1 MIRWEKRRKSEV
13 LDVMLE
19 KARSLLAHYFGYEKL
34 RPGQEQAIR
43 SVTEAKRNTACI
55 MPTGGGKS
63 ICYQIPA
70 LLFEGTTIVISPLI
84 SLMKDQVDALEEAG
98 IAAAYINST
107 QSNQDIQSRLTALKN
122 GSYHLFYIT
131 PERLTSP
138 EFIRILQSITV
149 PLVAIDEA
157 HCISQWGHDFRP
169 SYRNIEILFRELKEK
184 PVIMAL
190 TATATPEVHED
201 ICKQLHIEKE
211 NTVYTGFSRDNLTFK
226 VAKGENKDRFIEEYL
241 NRNKL
246 EAGIIYTAT
255 RKEADRICEK
265 LKRQHIN
272 AGRYHGGL
280 PDEVRKEQ
288 QEQFLNDQIQVMVAT
303 SAFGM
308 GIDKSNIRFV
318 LHYQIPK
325 DMESYYQEAGR
336 AGRDGL
342 DSECILLFSPQDIM
356 VQRFLIEQSASDEGK
371 QKQDLKKLRQ
381 MVDYCHT
388 EDCLQRFI
396 LKYFGEVDSAACGQ
410 CGNCTDTRQ
419 AHDVTKE
426 AQMVLSC
433 MIRMNER
440 FGKTMIAQVLA
451 GSKNKKVL
459 DNGFSRLSTY
469 GILKHQSV
477 SEISDFIE
485 FLISDDFIQMSDGTF
500 PTLFVTNKGRN
511 VLLGKEDVV
520 RKEALKAAA
529 ITENDALF
537 ERLRMLRKQIAAE
550 QGVPP
555 FVVFSDQT
563 LKEMSGKQPANEE
576 DLLSIKGVGEQKRV
590 KYGKLF
596 LEEIQAYVSETV

>member
-1 MIRWEKRRKSEV
+1 
-13 LDVMLE
+13 MLH
-19 KARSLLAHYFGYEKL
+19 KAQSLLSHYFGYEKL
-34 RPGQEQAIR
+34 RRGQEEAIR
-43 SVTEAKRNTACI
+43 SVTEARQNTACI

-70 LLFEGTTIVISPLI
+70 LMFEGTTIVISPLI

-98 IAAAYINST
+98 IRAAYINST
-107 QSNQDIQSRLTALKN
+107 QTNQEIYERLNGLKE
-122 GSYHLFYIT
+122 GAYKLFYIT
-131 PERLTSP
+131 PERLTST
-138 EFIRILQSITV
+138 EFIRILQSIDV

-169 SYRNIEILFRELKEK
+169 SYRNIEILFRELNDK

-190 TATATPEVHED
+190 TATATPEVHDD
-201 ICKQLHIEKE
+201 ICSQLHIQKE
-211 NTVYTGFSRDNLTFK
+211 NTVYTGFSRDNLTLK
-226 VAKGENKDRFIEEYL
+226 VAKGENKDRFIEEYVK
-241 NRNKL
+241 RNKH

-255 RKEADRICEK
+255 RKEADRIYER
-265 LKRQHIN
+265 LKRNQVS

-280 PDEVRKEQ
+280 QDEVRKEQ
-288 QEQFLNDQIQVMVAT
+288 QERFLNDEMQVMVAT

-318 LHYQIPK
+318 LHAQIPK

-342 DSECILLFSPQDIM
+342 DSECVLLFSPQDIM
-356 VQRFLIEQSASDEGK
+356 VQRFLIEQSENEEK

-396 LKYFGEVDSAACGQ
+396 LMYFGEKEAEACGQ
-410 CGNCTDTRQ
+410 CGNCTDTRT
-419 AHDVTKE
+419 AHDVTRE

-433 MIRMNER
+433 IIRMNER
-440 FGKTMIAQVLA
+440 FGKTMVAQVLA

-459 DNGFSRLSTY
+459 ENGFNSLSTY

-477 SEISDFIE
+477 GEISDFIE
-485 FLISDDFIQMSDGTF
+485 FLIADDFIRMSDGTF
-500 PTLFVTNKGRN
+500 PTLFVSGKGRN
-511 VLLGKEDVV
+511 VLRGELSVA
-520 RKEALKAAA
+520 RKEALKAEA
-529 ITENDALF
+529 ITENDELF
-537 ERLRMLRKQIAAE
+537 ERLRTLRKQIAAE

-563 LKEMSGKQPANEE
+563 LKDMSGKQPVNDEE
-576 DLLSIKGVGEQKRV
+576 LLSIKGVGEQKRA
-590 KYGKLF
+590 KYGRLF
-596 LEEIQAYVSETV
+596 LEEIQAYVQVTDSKKA

>member
-1 MIRWEKRRKSEV
+1 
-13 LDVMLE
+13 MLH
-19 KARSLLAHYFGYEKL
+19 KAQSLLSHYFGYEKL
-34 RPGQEQAIR
+34 RRGQEEAIR
-43 SVTEAKRNTACI
+43 SVTEARQNTACI

-70 LLFEGTTIVISPLI
+70 LIFEGTTIVISPLI

-98 IAAAYINST
+98 IKAAYINSSQT
-107 QSNQDIQSRLTALKN
+107 NQEIYERLNGLKE
-122 GSYHLFYIT
+122 GAYKLFYIT
-131 PERLTSP
+131 PERLTST
-138 EFIRILQSITV
+138 EFIRILQSIDV

-169 SYRNIEILFRELKEK
+169 SYRNIEILFRELNDK

-190 TATATPEVHED
+190 TATATPEVHDD
-201 ICKQLHIEKE
+201 ICSQLHIQKE
-211 NTVYTGFSRDNLTFK
+211 NTVYTGFFRDNLTLK
-226 VAKGENKDRFIEEYL
+226 VAKGENKDRFIEEYVK
-241 NRNKL
+241 RNKH

-255 RKEADRICEK
+255 RKEADRIYER
-265 LKRQHIN
+265 LKRNQVS

-280 PDEVRKEQ
+280 QDEVRKEQ
-288 QEQFLNDQIQVMVAT
+288 QERFLNDELQVMVAT

-318 LHYQIPK
+318 LHAQIPK

-342 DSECILLFSPQDIM
+342 DSECVLLFSPQDIM
-356 VQRFLIEQSASDEGK
+356 VQRFLIEQSENEEK

-396 LKYFGEVDSAACGQ
+396 LMYFGETQPEACGQ
-410 CGNCTDTRQ
+410 CGNCTDTRTV
-419 AHDVTKE
+419 HDVTRE

-433 MIRMNER
+433 IIRMNER
-440 FGKTMIAQVLA
+440 FGKTMVAQVLA

-459 DNGFSRLSTY
+459 ENGFSSLSTY
-469 GILKHQSV
+469 GILKHRSV
-477 SEISDFIE
+477 GEISDFIE
-485 FLISDDFIQMSDGTF
+485 FLIADDFIRMSDGTF
-500 PTLFVTNKGRN
+500 PTLFVSGKGRN
-511 VLLGKEDVV
+511 VLRGELSVA
-520 RKEALKAAA
+520 RKEALKAEA
-529 ITENDALF
+529 ITENDELF
-537 ERLRMLRKQIAAE
+537 ERLRTLRKQIAAE

-563 LKEMSGKQPANEE
+563 LKDMSGKQPVNDEE
-576 DLLSIKGVGEQKRV
+576 LLSIKGVGEQKRA
-590 KYGKLF
+590 KYGRLF
-596 LEEIQAYVSETV
+596 LEEIQAYVQVTDSKKA

>member
-1 MIRWEKRRKSEV
+1 
-13 LDVMLE
+13 MLE

-34 RPGQEQAIR
+34 RPGQEHAIR

-396 LKYFGEVDSAACGQ
+396 LKYFGEVDPAACGQ

-440 FGKTMIAQVLA
+440 FGKTLIAQVLA

-529 ITENDALF
+529 ITENDVLF

>member
-1 MIRWEKRRKSEV
+1 
-13 LDVMLE
+13 
-19 KARSLLAHYFGYEKL
+19 
-34 RPGQEQAIR
+34 
-43 SVTEAKRNTACI
+43 TEARQNTACI

-70 LLFEGTTIVISPLI
+70 LMFEGATIVISPLI

-98 IAAAYINST
+98 INAAYINST
-107 QSNQDIQSRLTALKN
+107 QSNQEIYERLNGLKE
-122 GSYHLFYIT
+122 GAYKLFYIT
-131 PERLTSP
+131 PERLTST
-138 EFIRILQSITV
+138 EFIRILQSIDV

-169 SYRNIEILFRELKEK
+169 SYRNIEILFRELHDK

-201 ICKQLHIEKE
+201 ICKQLHIQKE
-211 NTVYTGFSRDNLTFK
+211 NTVHTGFSRDNLTFK
-226 VAKGENKDRFIEEYL
+226 VAKGENKDRFIDDYVQN
-241 NRNKL
+241 NRH
-246 EAGIIYTAT
+246 EAGIVYTAT
-255 RKEADRICEK
+255 RKEADRIYER
-265 LKRQHIN
+265 LKRNQIS

-280 PDEVRKEQ
+280 ADDVRKEQ
-288 QEQFLNDQIQVMVAT
+288 QERFLNDELQVMVAT

-318 LHYQIPK
+318 LHAQIPK

-342 DSECILLFSPQDIM
+342 ASECVLLFSPQDIM
-356 VQRFLIEQSASDEGK
+356 VQRFLIEQSEHEEK

-396 LKYFGEVDSAACGQ
+396 LMYFGEKEPHACGQ
-410 CGNCTDTRQ
+410 CGNCTDTRTS
-419 AHDVTKE
+419 HDVTRE

-433 MIRMNER
+433 IIRMKER
-440 FGKTMIAQVLA
+440 FGKTMVAQVLA

-459 DNGFSRLSTY
+459 ENGFSDLSTY

-477 SEISDFIE
+477 GEISDFIE
-485 FLISDDFIQMSDGTF
+485 FLISDDFIRMSDGTF
-500 PTLFVTNKGRN
+500 PTLFVSSKGRN
-511 VLLGKEDVV
+511 VLRGELSIK

-529 ITENDALF
+529 ITENDELF
-537 ERLRMLRKQIAAE
+537 ERLRMVRKEIAAA

-563 LKEMSGKQPANEE
+563 LKEMSGKQPVNDEE
-576 DLLSIKGVGEQKRV
+576 LLSIKGVGEQKRA
-590 KYGKLF
+590 KYGRLF
-596 LEEIQAYVSETV
+596 LQEIQAYAGVSD

>member
-1 MIRWEKRRKSEV
+1 
-13 LDVMLE
+13 MLHR
-19 KARSLLAHYFGYEKL
+19 AQSLLAHYFGYEKL
-34 RPGQEQAIR
+34 RSGQEEAIR
-43 SVTEAKRNTACI
+43 SVTEARQNTACI

-70 LLFEGTTIVISPLI
+70 LMFEGTTIVISPLI

-98 IAAAYINST
+98 INAAYINST
-107 QSNQDIQSRLTALKN
+107 QSNQEIYERLNGLKE
-122 GSYHLFYIT
+122 GAYKLFYIT
-131 PERLTSP
+131 PERLTST
-138 EFIRILQSITV
+138 EFIRILQSIDV

-169 SYRNIEILFRELKEK
+169 SYRNIEILFRELHDK

-201 ICKQLHIEKE
+201 ICKQLHIQKE
-211 NTVYTGFSRDNLTFK
+211 NTIHTGFSRDNLTFK
-226 VAKGENKDRFIEEYL
+226 VAKGENKDRFIDDYVQ
-241 NRNKL
+241 NNKH
-246 EAGIIYTAT
+246 EAGIVYTAT
-255 RKEADRICEK
+255 RKEADRIYER
-265 LKRQHIN
+265 LKRNQIS

-280 PDEVRKEQ
+280 ADDVRKEQ
-288 QEQFLNDQIQVMVAT
+288 QERFLNDELQVMVAT

-318 LHYQIPK
+318 LHAQIPK

-342 DSECILLFSPQDIM
+342 ASECVLLFSPQDIM
-356 VQRFLIEQSASDEGK
+356 VQRFLIEQSEHEEK

-396 LKYFGEVDSAACGQ
+396 LMYFGEKEPHACGQ
-410 CGNCTDTRQ
+410 CGNCTDTRTS
-419 AHDVTKE
+419 HDVTRE

-433 MIRMNER
+433 IIRMKER
-440 FGKTMIAQVLA
+440 FGKTMVAQVLA

-459 DNGFSRLSTY
+459 ENGFSELTTY

-477 SEISDFIE
+477 GEISDFIE
-485 FLISDDFIQMSDGTF
+485 FLISDDFIRMSDGTF
-500 PTLFVTNKGRN
+500 PTLFVSSKGRN
-511 VLLGKEDVV
+511 VLRGELSIK

-529 ITENDALF
+529 ITENDELF
-537 ERLRMLRKQIAAE
+537 ERLRMVRKEIATE

-563 LKEMSGKQPANEE
+563 LKEMSGKQPVNDEE
-576 DLLSIKGVGEQKRV
+576 LLSIKGVGEQKRA
-590 KYGKLF
+590 KYGRLF
-596 LEEIQAYVSETV
+596 LQEIQAYAGMSD

>member
-1 MIRWEKRRKSEV
+1 
-13 LDVMLE
+13 MLE

-43 SVTEAKRNTACI
+43 SVTEAKKNTACI

-396 LKYFGEVDSAACGQ
+396 LKYFGEVDPAACGQ

>member
-1 MIRWEKRRKSEV
+1 
-13 LDVMLE
+13 MLHR
-19 KARSLLAHYFGYEKL
+19 AQSLLAHYFGYEKF
-34 RPGQEQAIR
+34 RSGQDEAIR
-43 SVTEAKRNTACI
+43 LVTEARQNTACI

-70 LLFEGTTIVISPLI
+70 LMFEGTTIVISPLI

-98 IAAAYINST
+98 INAAYINST
-107 QSNQDIQSRLTALKN
+107 QSNQEIYERLNGLKE
-122 GSYHLFYIT
+122 GAYKLFYIT
-131 PERLTSP
+131 PERLTST
-138 EFIRILQSITV
+138 EFIRILQGIDV

-169 SYRNIEILFRELKEK
+169 SYRNIEILFRELHDK

-190 TATATPEVHED
+190 TATATPEVHDD
-201 ICKQLHIEKE
+201 ICKQLHIQKE

-226 VAKGENKDRFIEEYL
+226 VVKGENKDRFIDEYVQN
-241 NRNKL
+241 NRH
-246 EAGIIYTAT
+246 EAGIVYTAT
-255 RKEADRICEK
+255 RKEADRIYER
-265 LKRQHIN
+265 LKRNQVR
-272 AGRYHGGL
+272 AGRYHGGMAD
-280 PDEVRKEQ
+280 DERKEQ
-288 QEQFLNDQIQVMVAT
+288 QERFLNDELQVMVAT

-318 LHYQIPK
+318 LHAQIPK

-342 DSECILLFSPQDIM
+342 ASECVLLFSPQDIM
-356 VQRFLIEQSASDEGK
+356 VQRFLIEQSEHEEK

-396 LKYFGEVDSAACGQ
+396 LMYFGEKEPDACGQ
-410 CGNCTDTRQ
+410 CGNCTDTRA
-419 AHDVTKE
+419 AHDVTRE

-433 MIRMNER
+433 IIRMKER
-440 FGKTMIAQVLA
+440 FGKTMVAQVLS

-459 DNGFSRLSTY
+459 ENGFSDLSTY

-477 SEISDFIE
+477 GEISDFIE
-485 FLISDDFIQMSDGTF
+485 FLISDDFIRMSDGTF
-500 PTLFVTNKGRN
+500 PTLFVSSKGRN
-511 VLLGKEDVV
+511 VLKGELSVA

-529 ITENDALF
+529 ITENDELF
-537 ERLRMLRKQIAAE
+537 ERLRMVRKEIAAE

-563 LKEMSGKQPANEE
+563 LKEMSGKQPVNDDE
-576 DLLSIKGVGEQKRV
+576 LLSIKGVGEQKRA
-590 KYGKLF
+590 KYGRLFYKKYKLM
-596 LEEIQAYVSETV
+596 QG

>member
-1 MIRWEKRRKSEV
+1 M
-13 LDVMLE
+13 
-19 KARSLLAHYFGYEKL
+19 AHYFGYEKL
-34 RPGQEQAIR
+34 RSGQEEAIR
-43 SVTEAKRNTACI
+43 SVTEARQNTACI

-70 LLFEGTTIVISPLI
+70 LMFEGATIVISPLI

-98 IAAAYINST
+98 INAAYINST
-107 QSNQDIQSRLTALKN
+107 QSNQEIYERLNGLKE
-122 GSYHLFYIT
+122 GAYKLFYIT
-131 PERLTSP
+131 PERLTST
-138 EFIRILQSITV
+138 EFIRILQSIDV

-169 SYRNIEILFRELKEK
+169 SYRNIEILFRELHDK

-201 ICKQLHIEKE
+201 ICKQLHIQKE
-211 NTVYTGFSRDNLTFK
+211 NTVHTGFSRDNLTFK
-226 VAKGENKDRFIEEYL
+226 VAKGENKDRFIDDYVQN
-241 NRNKL
+241 NRH
-246 EAGIIYTAT
+246 EAGIVYTAT
-255 RKEADRICEK
+255 RKEADRIYER
-265 LKRQHIN
+265 LKRNQIS

-280 PDEVRKEQ
+280 ADDVRKEQ
-288 QEQFLNDQIQVMVAT
+288 QERFLNDELQVMVAT

-318 LHYQIPK
+318 LHAQIPK

-342 DSECILLFSPQDIM
+342 ASECVLLFSPQDIM
-356 VQRFLIEQSASDEGK
+356 VQRFLIEQSEHEEK

-396 LKYFGEVDSAACGQ
+396 LMYFGEKEPHACGQ
-410 CGNCTDTRQ
+410 CGNCTDTRTS
-419 AHDVTKE
+419 HDVTRE

-433 MIRMNER
+433 IIRMKER
-440 FGKTMIAQVLA
+440 FGKTMVAQVLA

-459 DNGFSRLSTY
+459 ENGFSDLSTY

-477 SEISDFIE
+477 GEISDFIE
-485 FLISDDFIQMSDGTF
+485 FLISDDFIRMSDGTF
-500 PTLFVTNKGRN
+500 PTLFVSSKGRN
-511 VLLGKEDVV
+511 VLRGELSIK

-529 ITENDALF
+529 ITENDELF
-537 ERLRMLRKQIAAE
+537 ERLRMVRKEIAAA

-563 LKEMSGKQPANEE
+563 LKEMSGKQPVNDEE
-576 DLLSIKGVGEQKRV
+576 LLSIKGVGEQKRA
-590 KYGKLF
+590 KYGRLF
-596 LEEIQAYVSETV
+596 LQEIQAYAGVSD

>member
-1 MIRWEKRRKSEV
+1 
-13 LDVMLE
+13 MLH
-19 KARSLLAHYFGYEKL
+19 KAQSLLSHYFGYEKL
-34 RPGQEQAIR
+34 RRGQEEAIR
-43 SVTEAKRNTACI
+43 SVTEARQNTACI

-70 LLFEGTTIVISPLI
+70 LMFEGTTIVISPLI

-98 IAAAYINST
+98 IRAAYINST
-107 QSNQDIQSRLTALKN
+107 QTNQEIYERLNGLKE
-122 GSYHLFYIT
+122 GAYKLFYIT
-131 PERLTSP
+131 PERLTST
-138 EFIRILQSITV
+138 EFIRILQSIDV

-169 SYRNIEILFRELKEK
+169 SYRNIEILFRELNDK

-190 TATATPEVHED
+190 TATATPEVHDD
-201 ICKQLHIEKE
+201 ICSQLHIQKE
-211 NTVYTGFSRDNLTFK
+211 NTVYTGFSRDNLTLK
-226 VAKGENKDRFIEEYL
+226 VAKGENKDRFIEEYVK
-241 NRNKL
+241 RNKH

-255 RKEADRICEK
+255 RKEADRIYER
-265 LKRQHIN
+265 LKRNQVS

-280 PDEVRKEQ
+280 QDEVRKEQ
-288 QEQFLNDQIQVMVAT
+288 QERFLNDEMQVMVAT

-318 LHYQIPK
+318 LHAQIPK

-342 DSECILLFSPQDIM
+342 DSECVLLFSPQDIM
-356 VQRFLIEQSASDEGK
+356 VQRFLIEQSENEEK

-396 LKYFGEVDSAACGQ
+396 LMYFGEKEAEACGQ
-410 CGNCTDTRQ
+410 CGNCTDTRT
-419 AHDVTKE
+419 AHDVTRE

-433 MIRMNER
+433 IIRMNER
-440 FGKTMIAQVLA
+440 FGKTMVAQVLA

-459 DNGFSRLSTY
+459 ENGFSSLSTY

-477 SEISDFIE
+477 GEISDFIE
-485 FLISDDFIQMSDGTF
+485 FLIADDFIRMSDGTF
-500 PTLFVTNKGRN
+500 PTLFVSGKGRN
-511 VLLGKEDVV
+511 VLRGELSVA
-520 RKEALKAAA
+520 RKEALKAEA
-529 ITENDALF
+529 ITENDELF
-537 ERLRMLRKQIAAE
+537 ERLRTLRKQIAAE

-563 LKEMSGKQPANEE
+563 LKDMSGKQPVNDDE
-576 DLLSIKGVGEQKRV
+576 LLSIKGVGEQKRA
-590 KYGKLF
+590 KYGRLF
-596 LEEIQAYVSETV
+596 LEEIQAYVQVTDSKKA

>member
-1 MIRWEKRRKSEV
+1 M
-13 LDVMLE
+13 LD
-19 KARSLLAHYFGYEKL
+19 KAESLLAHYFGYESL
-34 RPGQEQAIR
+34 RAGQKQAIQA
-43 SVTEAKRNTACI
+43 VTEDKQNTVCI

-107 QSNQDIQSRLTALKN
+107 QTGRDIHDRLNRLKE
-122 GSYHLFYIT
+122 GAYRLFYIT

-138 EFIRILQSITV
+138 EFIHILQNITV

-169 SYRNIEILFRELKEK
+169 SYRNIEILFRELKEP
-184 PVIMAL
+184 PVIIAL
-190 TATATPEVHED
+190 TATATPEVHDD
-201 ICKQLHIEKE
+201 ICKQLHIDKAH
-211 NTVYTGFSRDNLTFK
+211 TVYTGFSRENLTFK
-226 VAKGENKDRFIEEYL
+226 VVKGENKDRFIEQYL
-241 NRNKL
+241 ERNKR

-255 RKEADRICEK
+255 RKEADRIYEK
-265 LKRQHIN
+265 LKRNGIN

-280 PDEVRKEQ
+280 ADDVRKEQ
-288 QEQFLNDQIQVMVAT
+288 QEQFLNDQLQVMVAT

-318 LHYQIPK
+318 LHGQIPK

-342 DSECILLFSPQDIM
+342 DSECVLLFSPQDIM
-356 VQRFLIEQSASDEGK
+356 VQRFLIDQSTAGEEK

-396 LKYFGEVDSAACGQ
+396 LKYFGEKEAEACGA
-410 CGNCTDTRQ
+410 CGNCTDTRA

-433 MIRMNER
+433 IIRMNER
-440 FGKTMIAQVLA
+440 FGKTMVAQVLA

-459 DNGFSRLSTY
+459 ETGFSSLSTY
-469 GILKHQSV
+469 GIMKHQSV

-485 FLISDDFIQMSDGTF
+485 FLISDEYIRMADGTF
-500 PTLFVTNKGRN
+500 PTLLVTEKGRH
-511 VLLGKEDVV
+511 VLLGKEAVS
-520 RKEALKAAA
+520 RKEALQAAA
-529 ITENDALF
+529 ITENDELF
-537 ERLRMLRKQIAAE
+537 ERLRRLRKDIAAD

-563 LKEMSGKQPANEE
+563 LKEMSAKQPETEN
-576 DLLSIKGVGEQKRV
+576 DLLSVKGVGEQKRL
-590 KYGKLF
+590 KYGALF
-596 LEEIQAYVSETV
+596 LEEIRNYARETE

>member
-1 MIRWEKRRKSEV
+1 
-13 LDVMLE
+13 MLE

-107 QSNQDIQSRLTALKN
+107 QSNQDIQSRLAALKN

-396 LKYFGEVDSAACGQ
+396 LKYFGESDPAACGQ

>member
-1 MIRWEKRRKSEV
+1 
-13 LDVMLE
+13 MLE

-396 LKYFGEVDSAACGQ
+396 LKYFGEVDPAACGQ

-419 AHDVTKE
+419 SHDVTKE

-529 ITENDALF
+529 ITENDDLF

>member
-1 MIRWEKRRKSEV
+1 
-13 LDVMLE
+13 MLE

-43 SVTEAKRNTACI
+43 SVTEAKKNTACI

-396 LKYFGEVDSAACGQ
+396 LKYFGEVDPAACGQ

-440 FGKTMIAQVLA
+440 FGKTLIAQVLA

>member
-1 MIRWEKRRKSEV
+1 
-13 LDVMLE
+13 MLHR
-19 KARSLLAHYFGYEKL
+19 AQSLLAHYFGYEKL
-34 RPGQEQAIR
+34 RIGQEEAIR
-43 SVTEAKRNTACI
+43 SVTEERQNTVCI

-70 LLFEGTTIVISPLI
+70 LMFEGTTIVISPLI

-98 IAAAYINST
+98 INAAYINST
-107 QSNQDIQSRLTALKN
+107 QSNQEIYERLNGLKE
-122 GSYHLFYIT
+122 GAYKLFYIT
-131 PERLTSP
+131 PERLTST
-138 EFIRILQSITV
+138 EFIRILQSIDV

-169 SYRNIEILFRELKEK
+169 SYRNIEILFRELHDK

-201 ICKQLHIEKE
+201 ICKQLHIQKE

-226 VAKGENKDRFIEEYL
+226 VAKGENKDRFIDEYVQK
-241 NRNKL
+241 NKH
-246 EAGIIYTAT
+246 EAGIVYTAT
-255 RKEADRICEK
+255 RKEADRIYER
-265 LKRQHIN
+265 LKRNQIS

-280 PDEVRKEQ
+280 ADDVRKEQ
-288 QEQFLNDQIQVMVAT
+288 QERFLNDELQVMVAT

-318 LHYQIPK
+318 LHAQIPK

-342 DSECILLFSPQDIM
+342 DSECVLLFSPQDIM
-356 VQRFLIEQSASDEGK
+356 VQRFLIEQSEHEEK

-396 LKYFGEVDSAACGQ
+396 LMYFGEKEPDACGQ
-410 CGNCTDTRQ
+410 CGNCTDTRT
-419 AHDVTKE
+419 AHDLTRE

-433 MIRMNER
+433 IIRMKER
-440 FGKTMIAQVLA
+440 FGKTMVAQVLV

-459 DNGFSRLSTY
+459 ENGFSGLSTY

-477 SEISDFIE
+477 GEISDFIE
-485 FLISDDFIQMSDGTF
+485 FLISDDFIRMSDGTF
-500 PTLFVTNKGRN
+500 PTLFVSSKGRN
-511 VLLGKEDVV
+511 VLKGELSVT
-520 RKEALKAAA
+520 RKEALKAVA
-529 ITENDALF
+529 ITENDELF
-537 ERLRMLRKQIAAE
+537 ERLRMVRKEIAAE

-563 LKEMSGKQPANEE
+563 LKEMSGKQPVNDEE
-576 DLLSIKGVGEQKRV
+576 LLSIKGVGEQKRA
-590 KYGKLF
+590 KYGRLF
-596 LEEIQAYVSETV
+596 LQEIQAYAGMTD

>member
-1 MIRWEKRRKSEV
+1 
-13 LDVMLE
+13 MLE

>member
-1 MIRWEKRRKSEV
+1 
-13 LDVMLE
+13 MLHR
-19 KARSLLAHYFGYEKL
+19 AQSLLAHYFGYEKL
-34 RPGQEQAIR
+34 RSGQEEAIR
-43 SVTEAKRNTACI
+43 SVTEARQNTACI

-70 LLFEGTTIVISPLI
+70 LMFEGTTIVISPLI

-98 IAAAYINST
+98 INAAYINST
-107 QSNQDIQSRLTALKN
+107 QSNQEIYERMNGLKE
-122 GSYHLFYIT
+122 GAYKLFYIT
-131 PERLTSP
+131 PERLTST
-138 EFIRILQSITV
+138 EFIRILQSIDV

-169 SYRNIEILFRELKEK
+169 SYRNIEILFRELHDK

-201 ICKQLHIEKE
+201 ICKQLHIQKE
-211 NTVYTGFSRDNLTFK
+211 NTVHTGFSRDNLTFK
-226 VAKGENKDRFIEEYL
+226 VAKGENKDRFIDDYVQN
-241 NRNKL
+241 NRH
-246 EAGIIYTAT
+246 EAGIVYTAT
-255 RKEADRICEK
+255 RKEADRIYER
-265 LKRQHIN
+265 LKRNQIS

-280 PDEVRKEQ
+280 ADDVRKEQ
-288 QEQFLNDQIQVMVAT
+288 QERFLNDELQVMVAT

-318 LHYQIPK
+318 LHAQIPK

-342 DSECILLFSPQDIM
+342 ASECVLLFSPQDIM
-356 VQRFLIEQSASDEGK
+356 VQRFLIEQSEHEEK

-396 LKYFGEVDSAACGQ
+396 LMYFGEKEPHACGQ
-410 CGNCTDTRQ
+410 CGNCTDTRTS
-419 AHDVTKE
+419 HDVTRE

-433 MIRMNER
+433 IIRMKER
-440 FGKTMIAQVLA
+440 FGKTMVAQVLA

-459 DNGFSRLSTY
+459 ENGFSDLSTY

-477 SEISDFIE
+477 GEISDFIE
-485 FLISDDFIQMSDGTF
+485 FLISDDFIRMSDGTF
-500 PTLFVTNKGRN
+500 PTLFVSSKGRN
-511 VLLGKEDVV
+511 VLRGELSIK

-529 ITENDALF
+529 ITENDELF
-537 ERLRMLRKQIAAE
+537 ERLRMVRKEIAAE

-563 LKEMSGKQPANEE
+563 LKEMSGKQPVNDEE
-576 DLLSIKGVGEQKRV
+576 LLSIKGVGEQKRA
-590 KYGKLF
+590 KYGRLF
-596 LEEIQAYVSETV
+596 LQEIQAYAGVSD

>member
-1 MIRWEKRRKSEV
+1 
-13 LDVMLE
+13 MLH
-19 KARSLLAHYFGYEKL
+19 KAQSLLSHYFGYEKL
-34 RPGQEQAIR
+34 RRGQEEAIR
-43 SVTEAKRNTACI
+43 SVTEARQNTACI

-70 LLFEGTTIVISPLI
+70 LIFEGTTIVISPLI

-98 IAAAYINST
+98 IKAAYINSSQT
-107 QSNQDIQSRLTALKN
+107 NQEIYERLNGLKE
-122 GSYHLFYIT
+122 GAYKLFYIT
-131 PERLTSP
+131 PERLTST
-138 EFIRILQSITV
+138 EFIRILQSIDV

-169 SYRNIEILFRELKEK
+169 SYRNIEILFRELNDK

-190 TATATPEVHED
+190 TATATPEVHDD
-201 ICKQLHIEKE
+201 ICSQLHIQKE
-211 NTVYTGFSRDNLTFK
+211 NTVYTGFSRDNLTLK
-226 VAKGENKDRFIEEYL
+226 VAKGENKDRFIEEYVK
-241 NRNKL
+241 RNKH

-255 RKEADRICEK
+255 RKEADRIYER
-265 LKRQHIN
+265 LKRNQVS

-280 PDEVRKEQ
+280 QDEVRKEQ
-288 QEQFLNDQIQVMVAT
+288 QERFLNDELQVMVAT

-318 LHYQIPK
+318 LHAQIPK

-342 DSECILLFSPQDIM
+342 DSECVLLFSPQDIM
-356 VQRFLIEQSASDEGK
+356 VQRFLIEQSENEEK

-396 LKYFGEVDSAACGQ
+396 LMYFGETQPKACGQ
-410 CGNCTDTRQ
+410 CGNCTDTRTV
-419 AHDVTKE
+419 HDVTRE

-433 MIRMNER
+433 IIRMNER
-440 FGKTMIAQVLA
+440 FGKTMVAQVLA

-459 DNGFSRLSTY
+459 ENGFSSLSTY
-469 GILKHQSV
+469 GILKHRSV
-477 SEISDFIE
+477 GEISDFIE
-485 FLISDDFIQMSDGTF
+485 FLIADDFIRMSDGTF
-500 PTLFVTNKGRN
+500 PTLFVSGKGRN
-511 VLLGKEDVV
+511 VLRGELSVA
-520 RKEALKAAA
+520 RKEALKAEA
-529 ITENDALF
+529 ITENDELF
-537 ERLRMLRKQIAAE
+537 ERLRTLRKQIAAE

-563 LKEMSGKQPANEE
+563 LKDMSGKQPVNDEE
-576 DLLSIKGVGEQKRV
+576 LLSIKGVGEQKRA
-590 KYGKLF
+590 KYGRLF
-596 LEEIQAYVSETV
+596 LEEIQAYVQVTDSKKA

>member
-1 MIRWEKRRKSEV
+1 
-13 LDVMLE
+13 MLHR
-19 KARSLLAHYFGYEKL
+19 AQSLLAHYFGYEKF
-34 RPGQEQAIR
+34 RSGQDEAIR
-43 SVTEAKRNTACI
+43 LVTEARQNTACI

-70 LLFEGTTIVISPLI
+70 LMFEGTTIVISPLI

-98 IAAAYINST
+98 INAAYINST
-107 QSNQDIQSRLTALKN
+107 QSNQEIYERLNGLKE
-122 GSYHLFYIT
+122 GAYKLFYIT
-131 PERLTSP
+131 PERLTST
-138 EFIRILQSITV
+138 EFIRILQGIDV

-169 SYRNIEILFRELKEK
+169 SYRNIEILFRELHDK

-190 TATATPEVHED
+190 TATATPEVHDD
-201 ICKQLHIEKE
+201 ICKQLHIQKE

-226 VAKGENKDRFIEEYL
+226 VVKGENKDRFIDEYVQN
-241 NRNKL
+241 NRH
-246 EAGIIYTAT
+246 EAGIVYTAT
-255 RKEADRICEK
+255 RKEADRIYER
-265 LKRQHIN
+265 LKRNQVR

-280 PDEVRKEQ
+280 TDDVRKEQ
-288 QEQFLNDQIQVMVAT
+288 QERFLNDELQVMVAT

-318 LHYQIPK
+318 LHAQIPK

-342 DSECILLFSPQDIM
+342 ASECVLLFSPQDIM
-356 VQRFLIEQSASDEGK
+356 VQRFLIEQSEHEEK

-396 LKYFGEVDSAACGQ
+396 LMYFGEKEPDACGQ
-410 CGNCTDTRQ
+410 CGNCTDKRA
-419 AHDVTKE
+419 AHDVTRE

-433 MIRMNER
+433 IIRMKER
-440 FGKTMIAQVLA
+440 FGKTMVAQVLA

-459 DNGFSRLSTY
+459 ENGFSDLSTY

-477 SEISDFIE
+477 GEISDFIE
-485 FLISDDFIQMSDGTF
+485 FLISDDFIRMSDGTF
-500 PTLFVTNKGRN
+500 PTLFVSSKGRN
-511 VLLGKEDVV
+511 VLKGELSVA

-529 ITENDALF
+529 ITENDELF
-537 ERLRMLRKQIAAE
+537 ERLRMVRIEIAAE

-563 LKEMSGKQPANEE
+563 LKEMSGKQPVNDDE
-576 DLLSIKGVGEQKRV
+576 LLSIKGVGEQKRA
-590 KYGKLF
+590 KYGRIF
-596 LEEIQAYVSETV
+596 LQEIQAYARMTD

>member
-1 MIRWEKRRKSEV
+1 
-13 LDVMLE
+13 MLHR
-19 KARSLLAHYFGYEKL
+19 AQSLLAHYFGYEKL
-34 RPGQEQAIR
+34 RSGQEEAIR
-43 SVTEAKRNTACI
+43 SVTEARQNTACI

-70 LLFEGTTIVISPLI
+70 LMFEGTTIVISPLI

-98 IAAAYINST
+98 ITAAYINST
-107 QSNQDIQSRLTALKN
+107 QSNQEIYERLNGLKE
-122 GSYHLFYIT
+122 GAYKLFYIT
-131 PERLTSP
+131 PERLTST
-138 EFIRILQSITV
+138 EFIRILQSIDV

-169 SYRNIEILFRELKEK
+169 SYRNIEILFRELHDK

-201 ICKQLHIEKE
+201 ICKQLHIQKE
-211 NTVYTGFSRDNLTFK
+211 NTIHTGFSRDNLTFK
-226 VAKGENKDRFIEEYL
+226 VAKGENKDRFIDDYVQ
-241 NRNKL
+241 NNKH
-246 EAGIIYTAT
+246 EAGIVYTAT
-255 RKEADRICEK
+255 RKEADRIYER
-265 LKRQHIN
+265 LKRNQIS

-280 PDEVRKEQ
+280 ADDVRKEQ
-288 QEQFLNDQIQVMVAT
+288 QERFLNDELQVMVAT

-318 LHYQIPK
+318 LHAQIPK

-342 DSECILLFSPQDIM
+342 ASECVLLFSPQDIM
-356 VQRFLIEQSASDEGK
+356 VQRFLIEQSEHEEK

-396 LKYFGEVDSAACGQ
+396 LMYFGEKEPHACGQ
-410 CGNCTDTRQ
+410 CGNCTDTRTS
-419 AHDVTKE
+419 HDVTRE

-433 MIRMNER
+433 IIRMKER
-440 FGKTMIAQVLA
+440 FGKTMVAQVLA

-459 DNGFSRLSTY
+459 ENGFSELTTY

-477 SEISDFIE
+477 GEISDFIE
-485 FLISDDFIQMSDGTF
+485 FLISDDFIRMSDGTF
-500 PTLFVTNKGRN
+500 PTLFVSSKGRN
-511 VLLGKEDVV
+511 VLRGELSIK
-520 RKEALKAAA
+520 RKEALKALA
-529 ITENDALF
+529 ITENDELF
-537 ERLRMLRKQIAAE
+537 ERLRMVRKEIATE

-563 LKEMSGKQPANEE
+563 LKEMSGKQPVNDEE
-576 DLLSIKGVGEQKRV
+576 LLSIKGVGEQKRA
-590 KYGKLF
+590 KYGRLF
-596 LEEIQAYVSETV
+596 LQEIQAYAGMSD

>member
-1 MIRWEKRRKSEV
+1 
-13 LDVMLE
+13 MLHR
-19 KARSLLAHYFGYEKL
+19 AQSLLAHYFGYEKL
-34 RPGQEQAIR
+34 RIGQEEAIR
-43 SVTEAKRNTACI
+43 SVTEERQNTVCI

-70 LLFEGTTIVISPLI
+70 LMFEGTTIVISPLI

-98 IAAAYINST
+98 INAAYINST
-107 QSNQDIQSRLTALKN
+107 QSNQEIYERLNGLKEAA
-122 GSYHLFYIT
+122 YKLFYIT
-131 PERLTSP
+131 PERLTST
-138 EFIRILQSITV
+138 EFIRILQSIDV

-169 SYRNIEILFRELKEK
+169 SYRNIEILFRELHDK

-201 ICKQLHIEKE
+201 ICKQLHIQKE

-226 VAKGENKDRFIEEYL
+226 VAKGENKDRFIDEYVQK
-241 NRNKL
+241 NKH
-246 EAGIIYTAT
+246 EAGIVYTAT
-255 RKEADRICEK
+255 RKEADRIYER
-265 LKRQHIN
+265 LKRNQIS

-280 PDEVRKEQ
+280 ADDVRKDQ
-288 QEQFLNDQIQVMVAT
+288 QERFLNDELQVMVAT

-318 LHYQIPK
+318 LHAQIPK

-342 DSECILLFSPQDIM
+342 DSECVLLFSPQDIM
-356 VQRFLIEQSASDEGK
+356 VQRFLIEQSEHEEK

-396 LKYFGEVDSAACGQ
+396 LMYFGEKEPDACGQ
-410 CGNCTDTRQ
+410 CGNCTDTRT
-419 AHDVTKE
+419 AHDVTRE

-433 MIRMNER
+433 IIRMKER
-440 FGKTMIAQVLA
+440 FGKTMVAQVLA

-459 DNGFSRLSTY
+459 ENGFSDLSTY

-477 SEISDFIE
+477 GEISDFIE
-485 FLISDDFIQMSDGTF
+485 FLISDDFIRMSDGTF
-500 PTLFVTNKGRN
+500 PTLFVSSKGRN
-511 VLLGKEDVV
+511 VLKGELSVT
-520 RKEALKAAA
+520 RKEALKAVA
-529 ITENDALF
+529 ITENDELF
-537 ERLRMLRKQIAAE
+537 ERLRMVRKEIAAQ

-563 LKEMSGKQPANEE
+563 LKEMSGKQPVNDEE
-576 DLLSIKGVGEQKRV
+576 LLSIKGVGEQKRA
-590 KYGKLF
+590 KYGRLF
-596 LEEIQAYVSETV
+596 LQEIQAYAGMTD

>member
-1 MIRWEKRRKSEV
+1 
-13 LDVMLE
+13 MLE

-396 LKYFGEVDSAACGQ
+396 LKYFGEIDPAACGQ

>member
-1 MIRWEKRRKSEV
+1 
-13 LDVMLE
+13 MLHR
-19 KARSLLAHYFGYEKL
+19 AQSLLAHYFGYEKL
-34 RPGQEQAIR
+34 RIGQEEAIR
-43 SVTEAKRNTACI
+43 SVTEERQNTVCI

-70 LLFEGTTIVISPLI
+70 LMFEGTTIVISPLI

-98 IAAAYINST
+98 INAAYINST
-107 QSNQDIQSRLTALKN
+107 QSNQEIYERLNGLKEAA
-122 GSYHLFYIT
+122 YKLFYIT
-131 PERLTSP
+131 PERLTST
-138 EFIRILQSITV
+138 EFIRILQSIDV

-169 SYRNIEILFRELKEK
+169 SYRNIEILFRELHDK

-201 ICKQLHIEKE
+201 ICKQLHIQKE

-226 VAKGENKDRFIEEYL
+226 VAKGENKDRFIDEYVQK
-241 NRNKL
+241 NKH
-246 EAGIIYTAT
+246 EAGIVYTAT
-255 RKEADRICEK
+255 RKEADRIYER
-265 LKRQHIN
+265 LKRNQIS

-280 PDEVRKEQ
+280 ADDVRKDQ
-288 QEQFLNDQIQVMVAT
+288 QERFLNDELQVMVAT

-318 LHYQIPK
+318 LHAQIPK

-342 DSECILLFSPQDIM
+342 DSECVLLFSPQDIM
-356 VQRFLIEQSASDEGK
+356 VQRFLIEQSEHEEK

-396 LKYFGEVDSAACGQ
+396 LMYFGEKEPDACGQ
-410 CGNCTDTRQ
+410 CGNCTDTRT
-419 AHDVTKE
+419 AHDVTRE

-433 MIRMNER
+433 IIRMKER
-440 FGKTMIAQVLA
+440 FGKTMVAQVLA

-459 DNGFSRLSTY
+459 ENGFSDLSTY

-477 SEISDFIE
+477 GEISDFIE
-485 FLISDDFIQMSDGTF
+485 FLISDDFIRMSDGTF
-500 PTLFVTNKGRN
+500 PTLFVSSKGRN
-511 VLLGKEDVV
+511 VLKGELSVT
-520 RKEALKAAA
+520 RKEALKAVA
-529 ITENDALF
+529 ITENDELF
-537 ERLRMLRKQIAAE
+537 ERLRMVRKEIAAE

-563 LKEMSGKQPANEE
+563 LKEMSGKQPANDEE
-576 DLLSIKGVGEQKRV
+576 LLSIKGVGEQKRA
-590 KYGKLF
+590 KYGRLF
-596 LEEIQAYVSETV
+596 LQEIQAYAGMTD

>member
-1 MIRWEKRRKSEV
+1 
-13 LDVMLE
+13 MLH
-19 KARSLLAHYFGYEKL
+19 KAQSLLAHYFGYEKL
-34 RPGQEQAIR
+34 RRGQEEAIR
-43 SVTEAKRNTACI
+43 SVTEARQNTACI

-70 LLFEGTTIVISPLI
+70 LILEGTTIVISPLI

-98 IAAAYINST
+98 ITAAYINST
-107 QSNQDIQSRLTALKN
+107 QTNQEIYERLNGLKE
-122 GSYHLFYIT
+122 GAYKLFYIT
-131 PERLTSP
+131 PERLTST
-138 EFIRILQSITV
+138 EFIRILQSIDV

-169 SYRNIEILFRELKEK
+169 SYRNIEILFRELNDK

-190 TATATPEVHED
+190 TATATPEVHDD
-201 ICKQLHIEKE
+201 ICSQLHIQKE
-211 NTVYTGFSRDNLTFK
+211 NTVYTGFSRDNLTLK
-226 VAKGENKDRFIEEYL
+226 VAKGENKDRFIEEYVK
-241 NRNKL
+241 RNKH
-246 EAGIIYTAT
+246 EAGIVYTAT
-255 RKEADRICEK
+255 RKEADRIYER
-265 LKRQHIN
+265 LKRNQIS

-280 PDEVRKEQ
+280 QDEVRKEQ
-288 QEQFLNDQIQVMVAT
+288 QERFLNDEPQVMVAT

-318 LHYQIPK
+318 LHAQIPK

-342 DSECILLFSPQDIM
+342 DSECVLLFSPQDIM
-356 VQRFLIEQSASDEGK
+356 VQRFLIEQSENEEK

-396 LKYFGEVDSAACGQ
+396 LMYFGEKEAEACGQ
-410 CGNCTDTRQ
+410 CGNCTDTRT
-419 AHDVTKE
+419 AHDVTRE

-433 MIRMNER
+433 IIRMNER
-440 FGKTMIAQVLA
+440 FGKTMVAQVLA

-459 DNGFSRLSTY
+459 ENGFSSLSTY

-477 SEISDFIE
+477 GEISDFIE
-485 FLISDDFIQMSDGTF
+485 FLIADEFIRMSDGTF
-500 PTLFVTNKGRN
+500 PTLFVSGKGRN
-511 VLLGKEDVV
+511 VLRGELSVA
-520 RKEALKAAA
+520 RKEALKAEA

-537 ERLRMLRKQIAAE
+537 ERLRTLRKQIAAE

-563 LKEMSGKQPANEE
+563 LKDMSGKQPVNDEE
-576 DLLSIKGVGEQKRV
+576 LLSVKGVGEQKRA
-590 KYGKLF
+590 KYGRLF
-596 LEEIQAYVSETV
+596 LEEIQAYVQVTDSKKA

>member
-1 MIRWEKRRKSEV
+1 
-13 LDVMLE
+13 MLE

-107 QSNQDIQSRLTALKN
+107 QSNQDIQSRLAALKN

-169 SYRNIEILFRELKEK
+169 SYRNIEILFHELKEK

-396 LKYFGEVDSAACGQ
+396 LKYFGESDPAACGQ

>member
-1 MIRWEKRRKSEV
+1 M
-13 LDVMLE
+13 LD
-19 KARSLLAHYFGYEKL
+19 KAQSLLAHYFGYDSL
-34 RPGQEQAIR
+34 RAGQKQAIQ
-43 SVTEAKRNTACI
+43 SVAEERKNTVCI

-107 QSNQDIQSRLTALKN
+107 QTSRDIHERLTGLKQ
-122 GSYHLFYIT
+122 GAYRLFYIT
-131 PERLTSP
+131 PERLSSS
-138 EFIRILQSITV
+138 EFIHILQNITV

-169 SYRNIEILFRELKEK
+169 SYRNIEILFNELKEP
-184 PVIMAL
+184 PVIIAL
-190 TATATPEVHED
+190 TATATPEVHDD
-201 ICKQLHIEKE
+201 ICKQLHIKKE
-211 NTVYTGFSRDNLTFK
+211 QTVYTGFARENLTFK
-226 VAKGENKDRFIEEYL
+226 VVKGENKDRFIERYL
-241 NRNKL
+241 EKNKH

-255 RKEADRICEK
+255 RKETDRLYEK
-265 LKRQHIN
+265 LKRSGIN

-280 PDEVRKEQ
+280 ADDDRKDQ
-288 QEQFLNDQIQVMVAT
+288 QERFLNDQIQVMVAT

-318 LHYQIPK
+318 LHAQIPK

-342 DSECILLFSPQDIM
+342 NSECVLLFSSQDIM
-356 VQRFLIEQSASDEGK
+356 VQRFLIDQSAAGEEK

-396 LKYFGEVDSAACGQ
+396 LKYFGENEAEACEA
-410 CGNCTDTRQ
+410 CGNCTDTRT

-433 MIRMNER
+433 IIRMNER
-440 FGKTMIAQVLA
+440 FGKTMVAQVLS

-459 DNGFSRLSTY
+459 ENGFSSLSTY
-469 GILKHQSV
+469 GIMKHQSAA
-477 SEISDFIE
+477 EISDFIE
-485 FLISDDFIQMSDGTF
+485 FLISDEYIRMADGTF
-500 PTLFVTNKGRN
+500 PTLMVTQKGRD
-511 VLLGKEDVV
+511 VLLGKSAVS
-520 RKEALKAAA
+520 RKEALQAAA
-529 ITENDALF
+529 VTENDELF
-537 ERLRMLRKQIAAE
+537 ELLRRLRKEIAAE

-563 LKEMSGKQPANEE
+563 LKEMSAKLPKTDQ
-576 DLLSIKGVGEQKRV
+576 DLLSVKGIGEQKRL
-590 KYGKLF
+590 KYGAVF
-596 LEEIQAYVSETV
+596 LEEIRNYVRETE

>member
-1 MIRWEKRRKSEV
+1 
-13 LDVMLE
+13 MLH
-19 KARSLLAHYFGYEKL
+19 KAQSLLAHYFGYEKL
-34 RPGQEQAIR
+34 RRGQEEAIR
-43 SVTEAKRNTACI
+43 SVTEARQNTACI

-70 LLFEGTTIVISPLI
+70 LIFEGTTIVISPLI

-98 IAAAYINST
+98 IRAAYINST
-107 QSNQDIQSRLTALKN
+107 QTNQEIYERLNGLKE
-122 GSYHLFYIT
+122 GAYKLFYIT
-131 PERLTSP
+131 PERLTST
-138 EFIRILQSITV
+138 EFIRILQSIDV

-169 SYRNIEILFRELKEK
+169 SYRNIEILFRELNDK

-190 TATATPEVHED
+190 TATATPEVHDD
-201 ICKQLHIEKE
+201 ICSQLHIQKE
-211 NTVYTGFSRDNLTFK
+211 NTVYTGFSRDNLTLK
-226 VAKGENKDRFIEEYL
+226 VAKGENKDRFIEEYVK
-241 NRNKL
+241 RNKH
-246 EAGIIYTAT
+246 EAGIVYTAT
-255 RKEADRICEK
+255 RKEADRIYER
-265 LKRQHIN
+265 LKRNQIS

-280 PDEVRKEQ
+280 QDEVRKEQ
-288 QEQFLNDQIQVMVAT
+288 QERFLNDELQVMVAT

-318 LHYQIPK
+318 LHAQIPK

-342 DSECILLFSPQDIM
+342 DSECVLLFSPQDIM
-356 VQRFLIEQSASDEGK
+356 VQRFLIEQSENEEK

-396 LKYFGEVDSAACGQ
+396 LMYFGEKEAEACGQ
-410 CGNCTDTRQ
+410 CGNCTDTRT
-419 AHDVTKE
+419 AHDVTRE

-433 MIRMNER
+433 IIRMNER
-440 FGKTMIAQVLA
+440 FGKTMVAQVLA

-459 DNGFSRLSTY
+459 ENGFSSLSTY

-477 SEISDFIE
+477 GEISDFIE
-485 FLISDDFIQMSDGTF
+485 FLIADDFIRMSDGTF
-500 PTLFVTNKGRN
+500 PTLFVSGKGRN
-511 VLLGKEDVV
+511 VLRGELSVA
-520 RKEALKAAA
+520 RKETLKAEA
-529 ITENDALF
+529 ITENDELF
-537 ERLRMLRKQIAAE
+537 ERLRTLRKQIAAE

-563 LKEMSGKQPANEE
+563 LKDMSGKQPVNDEE
-576 DLLSIKGVGEQKRV
+576 LLSIKGVGEQKRA
-590 KYGKLF
+590 KYGRLF
-596 LEEIQAYVSETV
+596 LEEIQAYVQVTDSKKA

>member
-1 MIRWEKRRKSEV
+1 
-13 LDVMLE
+13 MLH
-19 KARSLLAHYFGYEKL
+19 KAQSLLAHYFGYEKL
-34 RPGQEQAIR
+34 RRGQEEAIR
-43 SVTEAKRNTACI
+43 SVTEARQNTACI

-70 LLFEGTTIVISPLI
+70 LMFEGTTIVISPLI

-98 IAAAYINST
+98 IRAAYINST
-107 QSNQDIQSRLTALKN
+107 QTNQEIYERLNGLKE
-122 GSYHLFYIT
+122 GAYKLFYIT
-131 PERLTSP
+131 PERLTST
-138 EFIRILQSITV
+138 EFIRILQSIDV

-169 SYRNIEILFRELKEK
+169 SYRNIEILFRELNDK

-190 TATATPEVHED
+190 TATATPEVHDD
-201 ICKQLHIEKE
+201 ICSQLHIQKE
-211 NTVYTGFSRDNLTFK
+211 NTVYTGFSRDNLTLK
-226 VAKGENKDRFIEEYL
+226 VAKGENKDRFIEEYVK
-241 NRNKL
+241 RNKH

-255 RKEADRICEK
+255 RKEADRIYER
-265 LKRQHIN
+265 LKRNQVS

-280 PDEVRKEQ
+280 QDEVRKEQ
-288 QEQFLNDQIQVMVAT
+288 QERFLNDEMQVMVAT

-318 LHYQIPK
+318 LHAQIPK

-342 DSECILLFSPQDIM
+342 DSECVLLFSPQDIM
-356 VQRFLIEQSASDEGK
+356 VQRFLIEQSENEEK

-396 LKYFGEVDSAACGQ
+396 LMYFGEKEAEACGQ
-410 CGNCTDTRQ
+410 CGNCTDTRT
-419 AHDVTKE
+419 AHDVTRE

-433 MIRMNER
+433 IIRMNER
-440 FGKTMIAQVLA
+440 FGKTMVAQVLA

-459 DNGFSRLSTY
+459 ENGFSSLSTY

-477 SEISDFIE
+477 GEISDFIE
-485 FLISDDFIQMSDGTF
+485 FLIADDFIRMSDGTF
-500 PTLFVTNKGRN
+500 PTLFVSGKGRN
-511 VLLGKEDVV
+511 VLRGELSVA
-520 RKEALKAAA
+520 RKEALKAEA
-529 ITENDALF
+529 ITENDELF
-537 ERLRMLRKQIAAE
+537 ERLRTLRKQIAAE

-563 LKEMSGKQPANEE
+563 LKDMSGKQPVNDEE
-576 DLLSIKGVGEQKRV
+576 LLSIKGVGEQKRA
-590 KYGKLF
+590 KYGRLF
-596 LEEIQAYVSETV
+596 LEEIQAYVQVTDSKKA

>member
-1 MIRWEKRRKSEV
+1 
-13 LDVMLE
+13 MLLR
-19 KARSLLAHYFGYEKL
+19 AQSLLAHYFGYEKF
-34 RPGQEQAIR
+34 RSGQDEAIR
-43 SVTEAKRNTACI
+43 LVTEARQNTACI

-70 LLFEGTTIVISPLI
+70 LMFEGTTIVISPLI

-98 IAAAYINST
+98 INAAYINST
-107 QSNQDIQSRLTALKN
+107 QSNQEIYERLNGLKE
-122 GSYHLFYIT
+122 GAYKLFYIT
-131 PERLTSP
+131 PERLTST
-138 EFIRILQSITV
+138 EFIRILQGIDV

-169 SYRNIEILFRELKEK
+169 SYRNIEILFRELHDK

-190 TATATPEVHED
+190 TATATPEVHDD
-201 ICKQLHIEKE
+201 ICKQLHIQKE
-211 NTVYTGFSRDNLTFK
+211 NTVYTGFSRENLTFK
-226 VAKGENKDRFIEEYL
+226 VVKGENKDRFIDEYVQN
-241 NRNKL
+241 NRH
-246 EAGIIYTAT
+246 EAGIVYTAT
-255 RKEADRICEK
+255 RKEADRIYER
-265 LKRQHIN
+265 LKRNHVR

-280 PDEVRKEQ
+280 ADDVRKEQ
-288 QEQFLNDQIQVMVAT
+288 QERFLNDELQVMVAT

-318 LHYQIPK
+318 LHAQIPK

-342 DSECILLFSPQDIM
+342 ASECVLLFSPQDIM
-356 VQRFLIEQSASDEGK
+356 VQRFLIEQSEHEEK

-396 LKYFGEVDSAACGQ
+396 LMYFGEKEPDACGQ
-410 CGNCTDTRQ
+410 CGNCTDTRA
-419 AHDVTKE
+419 AHDVTRE

-433 MIRMNER
+433 IIRMKER
-440 FGKTMIAQVLA
+440 FGKTMVAQVLA

-459 DNGFSRLSTY
+459 ENGFSDLSTY

-477 SEISDFIE
+477 GEISDFIE
-485 FLISDDFIQMSDGTF
+485 FLISDDFIRMSDGTF
-500 PTLFVTNKGRN
+500 PTLFVSSKGRN
-511 VLLGKEDVV
+511 VLKGELSVA

-529 ITENDALF
+529 ITENDELF
-537 ERLRMLRKQIAAE
+537 ERLRMVRKEIAAE

-563 LKEMSGKQPANEE
+563 LKEMSGKQPVNDDE
-576 DLLSIKGVGEQKRV
+576 LLSIKGVGEQKRA
-590 KYGKLF
+590 KYGRLF
-596 LEEIQAYVSETV
+596 LQEIQAYARMTD

>member
-1 MIRWEKRRKSEV
+1 
-13 LDVMLE
+13 MLE

-43 SVTEAKRNTACI
+43 SVTEAKKNTACI

-396 LKYFGEVDSAACGQ
+396 LKYFGEVDPAACGQ

-576 DLLSIKGVGEQKRV
+576 DLLSIKGVGEQKWV

-596 LEEIQAYVSETV
+596 LEEIQAY

>member
-1 MIRWEKRRKSEV
+1 
-13 LDVMLE
+13 MLE

-107 QSNQDIQSRLTALKN
+107 QSNQDIQSRLAALKN

-201 ICKQLHIEKE
+201 ICKQLHIKKE

-396 LKYFGEVDSAACGQ
+396 LKYFGESDPAACGQ

>member
-1 MIRWEKRRKSEV
+1 
-13 LDVMLE
+13 MLH
-19 KARSLLAHYFGYEKL
+19 KAQSLLSHYFGYEKL
-34 RPGQEQAIR
+34 RRGQEEAIR
-43 SVTEAKRNTACI
+43 SVTEARQNTACI

-70 LLFEGTTIVISPLI
+70 LIFEGTTIVISPLI

-98 IAAAYINST
+98 IKAAYINSSQT
-107 QSNQDIQSRLTALKN
+107 NQEIYERLNGLKE
-122 GSYHLFYIT
+122 GAYKLFYIT
-131 PERLTSP
+131 PERLTST
-138 EFIRILQSITV
+138 EFIRILQSIVV

-169 SYRNIEILFRELKEK
+169 SYRNIEILFRELNDK

-190 TATATPEVHED
+190 TATATPEVHDD
-201 ICKQLHIEKE
+201 ICSQLHIQKE
-211 NTVYTGFSRDNLTFK
+211 NTVYTGFFRDNLTLK
-226 VAKGENKDRFIEEYL
+226 VAKGENKDRFIEEYVK
-241 NRNKL
+241 RNKH

-255 RKEADRICEK
+255 RKEADRIYER
-265 LKRQHIN
+265 LKRNQVS

-280 PDEVRKEQ
+280 QDEVRKEQ
-288 QEQFLNDQIQVMVAT
+288 QERFLNDELQVMVAT

-318 LHYQIPK
+318 LHAQIPK

-342 DSECILLFSPQDIM
+342 DSECVLLFSPQDIM
-356 VQRFLIEQSASDEGK
+356 VQRFLIEQSENEEK

-396 LKYFGEVDSAACGQ
+396 LMYFGETQPEACGQ
-410 CGNCTDTRQ
+410 CGNCTDTRTV
-419 AHDVTKE
+419 HDVTRE

-433 MIRMNER
+433 IIRMNER
-440 FGKTMIAQVLA
+440 FGKTMVAQVLA

-459 DNGFSRLSTY
+459 ENGFSSLSTY
-469 GILKHQSV
+469 GILKHRSV
-477 SEISDFIE
+477 GEISDFIE
-485 FLISDDFIQMSDGTF
+485 FLIADDFIRMSDGTF
-500 PTLFVTNKGRN
+500 PTLFVSGKGRN
-511 VLLGKEDVV
+511 VLRGELSVA
-520 RKEALKAAA
+520 RKEALKAEA
-529 ITENDALF
+529 ITENDELF
-537 ERLRMLRKQIAAE
+537 ERLRTLRKQIAAE

-563 LKEMSGKQPANEE
+563 LKDMSGKQPVNDEE
-576 DLLSIKGVGEQKRV
+576 LLSIKGVGEQKRA
-590 KYGKLF
+590 KYGRLF
-596 LEEIQAYVSETV
+596 LEEIQAYVQVTDSKKA

>member
-1 MIRWEKRRKSEV
+1 
-13 LDVMLE
+13 MLH
-19 KARSLLAHYFGYEKL
+19 KAQSLLSHYFGYEKL
-34 RPGQEQAIR
+34 RRGQEEAIR
-43 SVTEAKRNTACI
+43 SVTEARQNTACI

-70 LLFEGTTIVISPLI
+70 LIFEGTTIVISPLI
-84 SLMKDQVDALEEAG
+84 SLMKDQVDTLEEAG
-98 IAAAYINST
+98 IRAAYINST
-107 QSNQDIQSRLTALKN
+107 QTNQEIYERLNGLKE
-122 GSYHLFYIT
+122 GAYKLFYIT
-131 PERLTSP
+131 PERLTST
-138 EFIRILQSITV
+138 EFIRILQSIDV

-169 SYRNIEILFRELKEK
+169 SYRNIEILFRELNDK

-190 TATATPEVHED
+190 TATATPEVHDD
-201 ICKQLHIEKE
+201 ICSQLHIQKE
-211 NTVYTGFSRDNLTFK
+211 NTVYTGFSRDNLTLK
-226 VAKGENKDRFIEEYL
+226 VAKGENKDRFIEEYVK
-241 NRNKL
+241 RNKH
-246 EAGIIYTAT
+246 EAGIVYTAT
-255 RKEADRICEK
+255 RKEADRIYER
-265 LKRQHIN
+265 LKRNQVN

-280 PDEVRKEQ
+280 QDEVRKEQ
-288 QEQFLNDQIQVMVAT
+288 QERFLNDELQVMVAT

-318 LHYQIPK
+318 LHAQIPK

-342 DSECILLFSPQDIM
+342 DSECVLLFSPQDIM
-356 VQRFLIEQSASDEGK
+356 VQRFLIEQSENEEK

-396 LKYFGEVDSAACGQ
+396 LMYFGETEPEACGQ
-410 CGNCTDTRQ
+410 CGNCTDTRTV
-419 AHDVTKE
+419 HDVTRE

-433 MIRMNER
+433 IIRMNER
-440 FGKTMIAQVLA
+440 FGKTMVAQVLA

-459 DNGFSRLSTY
+459 ENGFSSLSTY

-477 SEISDFIE
+477 GEISDFIE
-485 FLISDDFIQMSDGTF
+485 FLIADDFIRMSDGTF
-500 PTLFVTNKGRN
+500 PTLFVSGKGRN
-511 VLLGKEDVV
+511 VLKGELSVA

-529 ITENDALF
+529 ITENDELF
-537 ERLRMLRKQIAAE
+537 ERLRTLRKQIATE

-563 LKEMSGKQPANEE
+563 LKDMSGKQPVNDEE
-576 DLLSIKGVGEQKRV
+576 LLSIKGVGEQKRT
-590 KYGKLF
+590 KYGRLF
-596 LEEIQAYVSETV
+596 LEEIQAYVQVTASKKA

>member
-1 MIRWEKRRKSEV
+1 
-13 LDVMLE
+13 MLHR
-19 KARSLLAHYFGYEKL
+19 AQSLLAHYFGYEKL
-34 RPGQEQAIR
+34 RIGQEEAIR
-43 SVTEAKRNTACI
+43 SVTEERQNTVCI

-70 LLFEGTTIVISPLI
+70 LMFEGTTIVISPLI

-98 IAAAYINST
+98 INAAYINST
-107 QSNQDIQSRLTALKN
+107 QSNQEIYERLNGLKE
-122 GSYHLFYIT
+122 GAYKLFYIT
-131 PERLTSP
+131 PERLTST
-138 EFIRILQSITV
+138 EFIRILQSIDV

-169 SYRNIEILFRELKEK
+169 SYRNIEILFRELHDK

-201 ICKQLHIEKE
+201 ICKQLHIQKE

-226 VAKGENKDRFIEEYL
+226 VAKGENKDRFIDEYVQK
-241 NRNKL
+241 NKH
-246 EAGIIYTAT
+246 EAGIVYTAT
-255 RKEADRICEK
+255 RKEADRIYER
-265 LKRQHIN
+265 LKRNQIST
-272 AGRYHGGL
+272 GRYHGGL
-280 PDEVRKEQ
+280 ADDVRKDQ
-288 QEQFLNDQIQVMVAT
+288 QERFLNDELQVMVAT

-318 LHYQIPK
+318 LHAQIPK

-342 DSECILLFSPQDIM
+342 DSECVLLFSPQDIM
-356 VQRFLIEQSASDEGK
+356 VQRFLIEQSEHEEK

-396 LKYFGEVDSAACGQ
+396 LMYFGEKEPDACGQ
-410 CGNCTDTRQ
+410 CGNCTDTRT
-419 AHDVTKE
+419 AHDVTRE

-433 MIRMNER
+433 IIRMKER
-440 FGKTMIAQVLA
+440 FGKTMVAQVLA

-459 DNGFSRLSTY
+459 ENGFSDLSTY

-477 SEISDFIE
+477 GEISDFIE
-485 FLISDDFIQMSDGTF
+485 FLISDDFIRMSDGTF
-500 PTLFVTNKGRN
+500 PTLFVSSKGRN
-511 VLLGKEDVV
+511 VLKGELSVT
-520 RKEALKAAA
+520 RKEALKAVA
-529 ITENDALF
+529 ITENDELF
-537 ERLRMLRKQIAAE
+537 ERLRMVRKEIAAE

-563 LKEMSGKQPANEE
+563 LKEMSGKQPVNDEE
-576 DLLSIKGVGEQKRV
+576 LLSIKGVGEQKRA
-590 KYGKLF
+590 KYGRLF
-596 LEEIQAYVSETV
+596 LQEIQAYAGMTD

>member
-1 MIRWEKRRKSEV
+1 
-13 LDVMLE
+13 MLHR
-19 KARSLLAHYFGYEKL
+19 AQSLLAHYFGYEKL
-34 RPGQEQAIR
+34 RSGQEEAIR
-43 SVTEAKRNTACI
+43 SVTEARQNTACI

-70 LLFEGTTIVISPLI
+70 LMFEGATIVISPLI

-98 IAAAYINST
+98 INAAYINST
-107 QSNQDIQSRLTALKN
+107 QSNQEIYERLNGLKE
-122 GSYHLFYIT
+122 GAYKLFYIT
-131 PERLTSP
+131 PERLTST
-138 EFIRILQSITV
+138 EFIRILQSIDV

-169 SYRNIEILFRELKEK
+169 SYRNIEILFRELHDK

-201 ICKQLHIEKE
+201 ICKQLHIQKE
-211 NTVYTGFSRDNLTFK
+211 NTVHTGFSRDNLTFK
-226 VAKGENKDRFIEEYL
+226 VAKGENKDRFIDDYVQN
-241 NRNKL
+241 NRH
-246 EAGIIYTAT
+246 EAGIVYTAT
-255 RKEADRICEK
+255 RKEADRIYER
-265 LKRQHIN
+265 LKRNQIS

-280 PDEVRKEQ
+280 ADDVRKEQ
-288 QEQFLNDQIQVMVAT
+288 QERFLNDELQVMVAT

-318 LHYQIPK
+318 LHAQIPK

-342 DSECILLFSPQDIM
+342 ASECVLLFSPQDIM
-356 VQRFLIEQSASDEGK
+356 VQRFLIEQSEHEEK

-396 LKYFGEVDSAACGQ
+396 LMYFGEKEPHACGQ
-410 CGNCTDTRQ
+410 CGNCTDTRTS
-419 AHDVTKE
+419 HDVTRE

-433 MIRMNER
+433 IIRMKER
-440 FGKTMIAQVLA
+440 FGKTMVAQVLA

-459 DNGFSRLSTY
+459 ENGFSDLSTY

-477 SEISDFIE
+477 GEISDFIE
-485 FLISDDFIQMSDGTF
+485 FLISDDFIRMSDGTF
-500 PTLFVTNKGRN
+500 PTLFVSSKGRN
-511 VLLGKEDVV
+511 VLRGELSIK

-529 ITENDALF
+529 ITENDELF
-537 ERLRMLRKQIAAE
+537 ERLRMVRKEIAAA

-563 LKEMSGKQPANEE
+563 LKEMSGKQPVNDEE
-576 DLLSIKGVGEQKRV
+576 LLSIKGVGEQKRA
-590 KYGKLF
+590 KYGRLF
-596 LEEIQAYVSETV
+596 LQEIQAYAGVSD

>member
-1 MIRWEKRRKSEV
+1 
-13 LDVMLE
+13 MLHR
-19 KARSLLAHYFGYEKL
+19 AQSLLAHYFGYEKL
-34 RPGQEQAIR
+34 RIGQEEAIR
-43 SVTEAKRNTACI
+43 SVTEERQNTVCI

-70 LLFEGTTIVISPLI
+70 LMFEGTTIVISPLI

-98 IAAAYINST
+98 INAAYINST
-107 QSNQDIQSRLTALKN
+107 QSNQEIYERLNGLKE
-122 GSYHLFYIT
+122 GAYKLFYIT
-131 PERLTSP
+131 PERLTST
-138 EFIRILQSITV
+138 EFIRILQSIDV

-169 SYRNIEILFRELKEK
+169 SYRNIEILFRELHDK

-201 ICKQLHIEKE
+201 ICKQLHIQKE

-226 VAKGENKDRFIEEYL
+226 VAKGENKDRFIDEYVQK
-241 NRNKL
+241 NKH
-246 EAGIIYTAT
+246 EAGIVYTAT
-255 RKEADRICEK
+255 RKEADRIYER
-265 LKRQHIN
+265 LKRNQIS

-280 PDEVRKEQ
+280 ADDVRKEQ
-288 QEQFLNDQIQVMVAT
+288 QERFLNDELQVMVAT

-318 LHYQIPK
+318 LHAQIPK

-342 DSECILLFSPQDIM
+342 DSECVLLFSPQDIM
-356 VQRFLIEQSASDEGK
+356 VQRFLIEQSEHEEK

-396 LKYFGEVDSAACGQ
+396 LMYFGEKEPDACGQ
-410 CGNCTDTRQ
+410 CGNCTDTRT
-419 AHDVTKE
+419 AHDVTRE

-433 MIRMNER
+433 IIRMKER
-440 FGKTMIAQVLA
+440 FGKTMVAQVLA

-459 DNGFSRLSTY
+459 ENGFSDLSTY

-477 SEISDFIE
+477 GEISDFIE
-485 FLISDDFIQMSDGTF
+485 FLISDDFIRMSDGTF
-500 PTLFVTNKGRN
+500 PTLFVSSKGRN
-511 VLLGKEDVV
+511 VLKGELSVT
-520 RKEALKAAA
+520 RKEALKAVA
-529 ITENDALF
+529 ITENDELF
-537 ERLRMLRKQIAAE
+537 ERLRMVRKEIAAE

-563 LKEMSGKQPANEE
+563 LKEMSGKQPANDEE
-576 DLLSIKGVGEQKRV
+576 LLSIKGVGEQKRA
-590 KYGKLF
+590 KYGRLF
-596 LEEIQAYVSETV
+596 LQEIQAYAGMTD

>member
-1 MIRWEKRRKSEV
+1 
-13 LDVMLE
+13 MLHR
-19 KARSLLAHYFGYEKL
+19 AQSLLAHYFGYEKL
-34 RPGQEQAIR
+34 RSGQEEAIR
-43 SVTEAKRNTACI
+43 SVTEARQNTACI

-70 LLFEGTTIVISPLI
+70 LMFEGTTIVISPLI

-98 IAAAYINST
+98 INAAYINST
-107 QSNQDIQSRLTALKN
+107 QSNQEIYERLNGLKE
-122 GSYHLFYIT
+122 GAYKLFYIT
-131 PERLTSP
+131 PERLTST
-138 EFIRILQSITV
+138 EFIRILQDIDV

-169 SYRNIEILFRELKEK
+169 SYRNIEILFRELHDK

-201 ICKQLHIEKE
+201 ICKQLHIQKE
-211 NTVYTGFSRDNLTFK
+211 NTVHTGFSRDNLTFK
-226 VAKGENKDRFIEEYL
+226 VAKGENKDRFIDEYVQ
-241 NRNKL
+241 NNKH
-246 EAGIIYTAT
+246 EAGIVYTAT
-255 RKEADRICEK
+255 RKEADRIYER
-265 LKRQHIN
+265 LKRNQISS
-272 AGRYHGGL
+272 GRYHGGL
-280 PDEVRKEQ
+280 ADDVRKEQ
-288 QEQFLNDQIQVMVAT
+288 QERFLNDELQVMVAT

-318 LHYQIPK
+318 LHAQIPK

-342 DSECILLFSPQDIM
+342 ASECVLLFSPQDIM
-356 VQRFLIEQSASDEGK
+356 VQRFLIEQSEHEEK

-396 LKYFGEVDSAACGQ
+396 LMYFGETEPDACGQ
-410 CGNCTDTRQ
+410 CGNCTDTRTS
-419 AHDVTKE
+419 HDVTRE

-433 MIRMNER
+433 IIRMKER
-440 FGKTMIAQVLA
+440 FGKTMVAQVLA

-459 DNGFSRLSTY
+459 ENGFSDLSTY

-477 SEISDFIE
+477 GEISDFIE
-485 FLISDDFIQMSDGTF
+485 FLISDDFIKMSDGTF
-500 PTLFVTNKGRN
+500 PTLFVSSKGRN
-511 VLLGKEDVV
+511 VLRGELSVT

-529 ITENDALF
+529 ITENDELF
-537 ERLRMLRKQIAAE
+537 ERLRIVRKEIAAE

-563 LKEMSGKQPANEE
+563 LKEMSGKQPVNDEE
-576 DLLSIKGVGEQKRV
+576 LLSIKGVGEQKRA
-590 KYGKLF
+590 KYGRLF
-596 LEEIQAYVSETV
+596 LQEIQAYAGMTD

>member
-1 MIRWEKRRKSEV
+1 
-13 LDVMLE
+13 
-19 KARSLLAHYFGYEKL
+19 
-34 RPGQEQAIR
+34 
-43 SVTEAKRNTACI
+43 
-55 MPTGGGKS
+55 
-63 ICYQIPA
+63 
-70 LLFEGTTIVISPLI
+70 
-84 SLMKDQVDALEEAG
+84 
-98 IAAAYINST
+98 
-107 QSNQDIQSRLTALKN
+107 
-122 GSYHLFYIT
+122 
-131 PERLTSP
+131 
-138 EFIRILQSITV
+138 
-149 PLVAIDEA
+149 
-157 HCISQWGHDFRP
+157 
-169 SYRNIEILFRELKEK
+169 
-184 PVIMAL
+184 
-190 TATATPEVHED
+190 
-201 ICKQLHIEKE
+201 
-211 NTVYTGFSRDNLTFK
+211 
-226 VAKGENKDRFIEEYL
+226 
-241 NRNKL
+241 
-246 EAGIIYTAT
+246 
-255 RKEADRICEK
+255 
-265 LKRQHIN
+265 
-272 AGRYHGGL
+272 
-280 PDEVRKEQ
+280 
-288 QEQFLNDQIQVMVAT
+288 
-303 SAFGM
+303 
-308 GIDKSNIRFV
+308 
-318 LHYQIPK
+318 
-325 DMESYYQEAGR
+325 
-336 AGRDGL
+336 
-342 DSECILLFSPQDIM
+342 
-356 VQRFLIEQSASDEGK
+356 DEGK

-396 LKYFGEVDSAACGQ
+396 LKYFGEVDPAACGQ